1 MGIRIGR
8 RLEEL
13 AARFGGELPK
23 KKEPVT
29 APEDPDVRP
38 KRKLVRDEEA
48 RLQVQRA
55 EQQKI
60 KEIRRAISKEETAQR
75 SSTQKMQDDFA
86 IQKLLENTDGSKL
99 QQKRLKEKEAL
110 RKKHARLNAA
120 DLEARVEGDK
130 ERRIAPVHEFDRR
143 QAQLEAEER
152 IRLEAE
158 EVERL
163 ERQAAELEQA
173 RVEQA
178 RSDAAR
184 GIYHEGNYD
193 YLDENKASQDGE
205 GSVGIEEA
213 DDTGYDDE
221 PKQIGSR
228 RLVQA
233 EEDAV
238 PRKDKPRAR
247 KSGVKLEGS
256 YLYIPAQIKAEM
268 VSSQKSR
275 VQNRK
280 ELKEFEKMFGKND
293 VGYGAEPDYTA
304 PEWVKFLGEM
314 EDRDRAQEEADAED
328 LHEVYEILFD
338 FYEGKDGKKGI
349 AAVDLDDIIVIEA
362 NDTWT
367 ERYRNR
373 WENITNPVVLE
384 YPNEKG
390 EKIGEV
396 VNRYFDILFS
406 FYRDNT
412 DQLQKLNAVDR
423 QTDTPTLV
431 QQSFR
436 EIILHG
442 DTYNGS
448 LNIPLTLQTPSA
460 EFVQIIDPVLRYLS
474 DAFMKMEEHI
484 NYLLVEK
491 LRKDER
497 KEAYDMYFRTLK
509 LLNDLGIQSDKLMT
523 FRNKKEL
530 QAAA

>member
-13 AARFGGELPK
+13 AARFGGELSK

-38 KRKLVRDEEA
+38 KRKLVRDEET

-75 SSTQKMQDDFA
+75 SPTQKMQDDFA

-120 DLEARVEGDK
+120 DLEARVEEDK

-221 PKQIGSR
+221 SKQIGSR

-233 EEDAV
+233 EEDAM

-247 KSGVKLEGS
+247 KSGVKPETS
-256 YLYIPAQIKAEM
+256 YAVSPAETRQSIIWEQKYESQRRR
-268 VSSQKSR
+268 SSKD
-275 VQNRK
+275 
-280 ELKEFEKMFGKND
+280 LDKMFGKIDLGN
-293 VGYGAEPDYTA
+293 GAEPDYTA

-314 EDRDRAQEEADAED
+314 EDRERAQEDSDAED

-390 EKIGEV
+390 EKFGDI
-396 VNRYFDILFS
+396 VNAYFDILFS
-406 FYRDNT
+406 FYRDNLEEMQRLRIMDEHT
-412 DQLQKLNAVDR
+412 DL
-423 QTDTPTLV
+423 PTET
-431 QQSFR
+431 QRAFR
-436 EIILHG
+436 AIITHG
-442 DTYNGS
+442 DTYNSS
-448 LNIPLTLQTPSA
+448 LNIHLSA
-460 EFVQIIDPVLRYLS
+460 SHPIQEYYGVVEPVVNYVDDACMKLMERVDTSIMQKIRSRTHENEVYNVYL
-474 DAFMKMEEHI
+474 KV
-484 NYLLVEK
+484 NKLLV
-491 LRKDER
+491 
-497 KEAYDMYFRTLK
+497 
-509 LLNDLGIQSDKLMT
+509 DLSKQVTKFYSIRYK
-523 FRNKKEL
+523 
-530 QAAA
+530 AAA